1 VKTGTTF
8 LRIGSTLLSLW
19 FYIEKCGVALQ
30 DIEKCVEELKKET
43 EGKREKRK
51 VPGSAIRRL
60 IEVLERCGGES
71 ECMTKDQLLGLHE
84 KVFGYKSEKPLYGVI
99 NRAVRHGRAYTI
111 ETREGVM
118 ICSRRVHER
127 KLLSI
132 LEDIY
137 IRWRLGQ
144 KPEEAGRVFKKF
156 EGVRIPFIELEKH
169 LLVAYQ
175 HILCYPE
182 VFNIVSFDYNAV
194 LSIAKSRGLKPLK
207 EKLPLEILEEAS
219 ESYRVGIL
227 KMCIRKAGSLLK
239 DLNLYRDP
247 QGLGES
253 LYNVVRALTFT
264 GSEELEH
271 RLNAYAREIKDT
283 YQLPDERLAAE
294 ALREIYNH
302 LKDIILLHHEIDN
315 ERSKRSAEFRETVF
329 KIIEESLIRG
339 ELKGV
344 CFICGRVKYND
355 MLIER
360 IRSIL
365 EPYSPLPSS
374 PSRLKGWVF

>member
-1 VKTGTTF
+1 V
-8 LRIGSTLLSLW
+8 
-19 FYIEKCGVALQ
+19 
-30 DIEKCVEELKKET
+30 
-43 EGKREKRK
+43 
-51 VPGSAIRRL
+51 
-60 IEVLERCGGES
+60 EVLERRGDENG
-71 ECMTKDQLLGLHE
+71 CMLKEQLLGLHKE
-84 KVFGYKSEKPLYGVI
+84 EFGYKSEKPLYGVI
-99 NRAVRHGRAYTI
+99 NRAIKRRKVYTI
-111 ETREGVM
+111 ETREGTV

-137 IRWRLGQ
+137 IRSKLGRE
-144 KPEEAGRVFKKF
+144 PREAEKKF
-156 EGVRIPFIELEKH
+156 KERIPFVELREH
-169 LLVAYQ
+169 LSAVYQ
-175 HILCYPE
+175 HILSYPE
-182 VFNIVSFDYNAV
+182 VFNIVSFDCV
-194 LSIAKSRGLKPLK
+194 KSHGLKPLK
-207 EKLPLEILEEAS
+207 ERLPLEILEEAS
-219 ESYRVGIL
+219 ESYRAGIL

-365 EPYSPLPSS
+365 EPYSPPPSS

>member
-1 VKTGTTF
+1 MQAPDTTDTTIRKPEKTH
-8 LRIGSTLLSLW
+8 
-19 FYIEKCGVALQ
+19 
-30 DIEKCVEELKKET
+30 EEEGGENKRKNEET
-43 EGKREKRK
+43 KGKQGKRR

-60 IEVLERCGGES
+60 IEVLERRGDENG
-71 ECMTKDQLLGLHE
+71 CMNKEQLLGLYNE
-84 KVFGYKSEKPLYGVI
+84 FGYKSEKPLYGVI
-99 NRAVRHGRAYTI
+99 NRAVKWGKAYTI

-156 EGVRIPFIELEKH
+156 EEVRIPFIELERH
-169 LLVAYQ
+169 LLAAYQ

-194 LSIAKSRGLKPLK
+194 PSIAKSRGLKPLK

-227 KMCIRKAGSLLK
+227 KMCIRKAGNLLK

-283 YQLPDERLAAE
+283 YQLPGERLVAE
-294 ALREIYNH
+294 ALRELYNH
-302 LKDIILLHHEIDN
+302 LRDIILLHHEIEN
-315 ERSKRSAEFRETVF
+315 EYSKRSAGFRETVF

-344 CFICGRVKYND
+344 CFICGKVKYD
-355 MLIER
+355 STLIER
-360 IRSIL
+360 IRSVL
-365 EPYSPLPSS
+365 EPYSPFPSTYS
-374 PSRLKGWVF
+374 PSRLKGRVF

>member
-1 VKTGTTF
+1 VKTRTTFLRAGTTF
-8 LRIGSTLLSLW
+8 LSLQ
-19 FYIEKCGVALQ
+19 FYIGKCGVALQ
-30 DIEKCVEELKKET
+30 DIEKCVEELKRET

-60 IEVLERCGGES
+60 VEVLERCGGES
-71 ECMTKDQLLGLHE
+71 GCVTKDQLLGLHE

-99 NRAVRHGRAYTI
+99 KRAIERRKVYVV

-118 ICSRRVHER
+118 ICSRGVHER

-137 IRWRLGQ
+137 NRWRLG
-144 KPEEAGRVFKKF
+144 EEAGRVSKKF
-156 EGVRIPFIELEKH
+156 EVRIPFIELEEY
-169 LLVAYQ
+169 LLAVYQ
-175 HILCYPE
+175 HILYHPK
-182 VFNIVSFDYNAV
+182 VFNIASFDYKAV
-194 LSIAKSRGLKPLK
+194 LSIAKSHGLKPLK

-227 KMCIRKAGSLLK
+227 KMCIRKAGSILK

-253 LYNVVRALTFT
+253 LYNVVRALTLA

-271 RLNAYAREIKDT
+271 RLNAYAREIKDG
-283 YQLPDERLAAE
+283 YQLPDERLVAE
-294 ALREIYNH
+294 ALRELYNH
-302 LKDIILLHHEIDN
+302 LRDIILLHHEIEN
-315 ERSKRSAEFRETVF
+315 EYSKRSAEFREAVF
-329 KIIEESLIRG
+329 EIIKESLISG

-344 CFICGRVKYND
+344 CFICGRVRHSD

-360 IRSIL
+360 VKSIL
-365 EPYSPLPSS
+365 EPYLPFSS
-374 PSRLKGWVF
+374 TYTPSHLKGRVF